1 MMRMLILT
9 EFKRNFKSLILWASI
24 VAGTAALML
33 LLFPS
38 FEDAFS
44 NIEDFLSVYPKEFL
58 EIFGIGEGGLDMST
72 FYGWFGVEGFLFVN
86 LIGGS
91 YAAIL
96 GGSILS
102 KEEDDKTIEF
112 LLSKPIS
119 RSQILFGKLT
129 VVIIN
134 LLLLNSLVATV
145 LLIAFLIYGEH
156 NLQMWF
162 LYSYAPFILQMIFSS
177 ISFLISVFVT
187 KSRKVISLSIGLVIG
202 LYVIDLISTLTKEF
216 EYLKYISPYEFINAV
231 MIVNDQR
238 IKPLYLFI
246 SIFII
251 GLSITLAWRFYQKK
265 DITA

>member
-1 MMRMLILT
+1 MNKLIMT
-9 EFKRNFKSLILWASI
+9 EFKRNFKSLILWSAI

-33 LLFPS
+33 MLFPA

-44 NIEDFLSVYPKEFL
+44 NIEEFLSMYPPEFL

-119 RSQILFGKLT
+119 RTQIVFGKII
-129 VVIIN
+129 VIIIN
-134 LLLLNSLVATV
+134 LLILNSLVALV
-145 LLIAFLIYGEH
+145 LMVAFVIYGDV
-156 NLQMWF
+156 NMTIWF
-162 LYSYAPFILQMIFSS
+162 LYSYAPFVLQMIFAS

-187 KSRKVISLSIGLVIG
+187 KSRRVLSIALGLVIG
-202 LYVIDLISTLTKEF
+202 MYVFDLISKLTDEF

-231 MIVNDQR
+231 SIVNDQM
-238 IKPLYLFI
+238 IKPLYLVI
-246 SIFII
+246 SIGII
-251 GLSITLAWRFYQKK
+251 GISLILSWFFYKKK